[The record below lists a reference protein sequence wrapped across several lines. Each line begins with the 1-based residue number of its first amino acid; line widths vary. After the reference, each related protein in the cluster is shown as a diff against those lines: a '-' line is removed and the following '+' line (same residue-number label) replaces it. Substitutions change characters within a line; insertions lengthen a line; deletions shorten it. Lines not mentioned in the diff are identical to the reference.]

1 MNRWILLATLAGAG
15 LSMGGQE
22 WTGKS
27 LDKALPDGE
36 KGEDESVS
44 LRGKVVER
52 DDKDDDGNAI
62 TRAFLEQ
69 DGGGLI
75 PLPCERKKGDKP
87 DKPDK
92 PDKNDKGL
100 AAKTA
105 GKATAGI
112 RGAEPS
118 CWDYVGDKVEIL
130 GTVQSIHKKTKHIRR
145 LAKITGIN
153 PLG

>member
-22 WTGKS
+22 WTSKS
-27 LDKALPDGE
+27 LEKALPDGE

-69 DGGGLI
+69 DDGGLI
-75 PLPCERKKGDKP
+75 PLPCERKNGDKP
-87 DKPDK
+87 G
-92 PDKNDKGL
+92 KNDKGL

-118 CWDYVGDKVEIL
+118 CWDYLGDKVEIL

-145 LAKITGIN
+145 LAKITDIN

>member
-1 MNRWILLATLAGAG
+1 MSMTNLIMLLSLAGAG
-15 LSMGGQE
+15 TPPSGQE
-22 WTGKS
+22 WTLKP
-27 LDKALPDGE
+27 LEKVLPDGE
-36 KGEDESVS
+36 KGIDESVS

-69 DGGGLI
+69 EGGGLI
-75 PLPCERKKGDKP
+75 PLPCERKKG
-87 DKPDK
+87 
-92 PDKNDKGL
+92 DKNDKGL

-145 LAKITGIN
+145 LTKITGIN
-153 PLG
+153 PLEQIR